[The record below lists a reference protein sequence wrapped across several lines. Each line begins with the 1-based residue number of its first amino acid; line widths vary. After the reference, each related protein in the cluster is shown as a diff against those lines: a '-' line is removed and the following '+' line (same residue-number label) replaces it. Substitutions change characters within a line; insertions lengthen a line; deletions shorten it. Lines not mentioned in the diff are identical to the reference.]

1 MKRITII
8 IFISTIILGIM
19 LNTLDEC
26 FLQYNKRKS
35 ISLKLKKFIKT
46 SNEAIFQ
53 AQKKYKVL
61 NNIDEINFLTT
72 YMKPYIKSSKIIK
85 IKNEKG
91 ETEIFLQFQ
100 DDSTM
105 KIKKQNCYIITYDIN
120 GANKPN
126 ELGRDIF
133 AFILCRKSGTCNV
146 ASNQVRPYY
155 CVPAGTPYPTH
166 EEIMRNCQV
175 DGQSCTILLQENQWE
190 FPKDYPTRL

>member
-126 ELGRDIF
+126 QDGADRFE
-133 AFILCRKSGTCNV
+133 FILCLNQNECKIPLNKITTDKCLKQDRKGLYNTC
-146 ASNQVRPYY
+146 RFYRKK
-155 CVPAGTPYPTH
+155 C
-166 EEIMRNCQV
+166 
-175 DGQSCTILLQENQWE
+175 ILLIEHDNWQV
-190 FPKDYPTRL
+190 KYDYPVKL

>member
-46 SNEAIFQ
+46 SNGAIFQ

-100 DDSTM
+100 DASTM
-105 KIKKQNCYIITYDIN
+105 KIKKQNCYIIDEY
-120 GANKPN
+120 
-126 ELGRDIF
+126 
-133 AFILCRKSGTCNV
+133 
-146 ASNQVRPYY
+146 
-155 CVPAGTPYPTH
+155 
-166 EEIMRNCQV
+166 
-175 DGQSCTILLQENQWE
+175 
-190 FPKDYPTRL
+190 